1 MSAFRNGGDKEG
13 EEWELNEFE
22 REDAP
27 LPGEEE
33 QLRDLTAEFLR
44 ADPKA
49 SGTEVIGRLF
59 LAYFQRFVK
68 LFGRRANDRRHAE
81 DAIQKAFEAL
91 QVYYNKNNKLP
102 DEPVQYLF
110 IAARNWLVNKA
121 KQEDVRHDVSLT
133 SLKPA
138 TLDGFLDKRA
148 AAREPFEEVASKEI
162 RETADKVLKGL
173 DETSRQI
180 IALRRQGKE
189 FEEIAR
195 NLGISSGELARQKFN
210 HAEHQVKA
218 AWGAKF
224 SSFATTA
231 EAEIRRSINCRKS
244 AEKAIDLIAP
254 PYNKVLHLLLV
265 IKLTEKE
272 VAAHLGSSP
281 EEIRRHHTHAVELF
295 QKQFHMTEDELLD
308 AIWHSGR

>member
-13 EEWELNEFE
+13 EEWGLNEFD

-27 LPGEEE
+27 LPEEEE

-44 ADPKA
+44 ADGQA

-59 LAYFQRFVK
+59 LAYFQRFVR

-91 QVYYNKNNKLP
+91 QVYYNKNKKLP
-102 DEPVQYLF
+102 DEPVQYLY
-110 IAARNWLVNKA
+110 IAARNWLANEARK
-121 KQEDVRHDVSLT
+121 EDKHRDVSLT
-133 SLKPA
+133 SLKHA
-138 TLDGFLDKRA
+138 TLDTFLDKSVP
-148 AAREPFEEVASKEI
+148 AREPFEAVASSEI
-162 RETADKVLKGL
+162 RRTADKALKEL
-173 DETSRQI
+173 DDTTRAI
-180 IALRRQGKE
+180 IDLRRQGKE

-195 NLGISSGELARQKFN
+195 KLGLSSGELARQKFN

-224 SSFATTA
+224 TSFATTA

-254 PYNKVLHLLLV
+254 PYNKVLYLLL
-265 IKLTEKE
+265 IKKFTEKE

-281 EEIRRHHTHAVELF
+281 EEVRRHHAHAVELF

-308 AIWHSGR
+308 VIWHSGR